1 MLPRCA
7 LSAPPCCLFLRF
19 PPAASF
25 LSSTLSKAFVPVSL
39 LPPFSPSA
47 PQLFLPRPI
56 SGLFNS
62 LESLFSLETKL
73 PPLGTL
79 HHASHLPGTNPGAC
93 PAALPQHRA
102 HLFSPSTV
110 PISSVL
116 PPGWAHSCV
125 GSAGSKAPAQT
136 GNGTAPTTAPIPAAA
151 QFGASVSPHR
161 HSSQKPNRSRYLG
174 GSYPAAHQE
183 ALAKMGGGFARRHP
197 TKHPAHGPLAHPVP
211 PLP

>member
-7 LSAPPCCLFLRF
+7 LSAPPCCLFLRS

-93 PAALPQHRA
+93 PAALPQHCA

-116 PPGWAHSCV
+116 PPGWAHW
-125 GSAGSKAPAQT
+125 AAQAAKHQPRQALAQPPPQPPPQQLHNLGLLPHPT
-136 GNGTAPTTAPIPAAA
+136 DTAPRNQIDPATLE
-151 QFGASVSPHR
+151 GHTPLHIR
-161 HSSQKPNRSRYLG
+161 KM
-174 GSYPAAHQE
+174 
-183 ALAKMGGGFARRHP
+183 AKMGAGFARRHP